1 MVDLVSGTVVDP
13 LQFSATLSFPG
24 SAEHLLESFSDANDL
39 SSFLQRLP
47 NEDNENEEVIA
58 SNIHSPAITPDS
70 QLPQVD
76 QNLEN
81 FNDQLLP
88 RYVFFHNNLGKI
100 FSNSII
106 LGIMSL
112 EIQRSRRTRSFRNCI
127 KIPYLHILLH

>member
-1 MVDLVSGTVVDP
+1 MMVDLVSGTVVDP
-13 LQFSATLSFPG
+13 LQFTALTFPG
-24 SAEHLLESFSDANDL
+24 SAEHALLENFPDANDL

-76 QNLEN
+76 QNLET

-88 RYVFFHNNLGKI
+88 RYVHTKFL
-100 FSNSII
+100 
-106 LGIMSL
+106 
-112 EIQRSRRTRSFRNCI
+112 
-127 KIPYLHILLH
+127 